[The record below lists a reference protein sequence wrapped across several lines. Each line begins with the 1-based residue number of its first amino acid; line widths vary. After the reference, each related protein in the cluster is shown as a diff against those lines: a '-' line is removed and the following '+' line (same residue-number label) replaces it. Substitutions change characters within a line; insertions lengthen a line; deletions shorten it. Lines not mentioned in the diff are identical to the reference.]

1 MIAAFHLALITKWM
15 LINEI
20 NNIDIK
26 IDGDNLNIRFDDHTE
41 TLDIH
46 NTTALNL
53 VDELVNKYDEIILG
67 LND

>member
-26 IDGDNLNIRFDDHTE
+26 IDGDNLNIRFDDHAE
-41 TLDIH
+41 ILDIH
-46 NTTALNL
+46 DTTALNL
-53 VDELVNKYDEIILG
+53 VDELVKKYDNFILS